1 MRNPR
6 VRVSLTAWSVAA
18 SLLVAGGAAT
28 TGRAQAPSPDAPA
41 IYKSK
46 CLMCHGVNGATKVPA
61 TNLAD
66 ATWAHGSSQA
76 EVSAVIRNGVKGTL
90 MQSFRAKLTDPEIEA
105 LAKYVRSFDK
115 TLK

>member
-1 MRNPR
+1 MSMPR
-6 VRVSLTAWSVAA
+6 VRVSLLA
-18 SLLVAGGAAT
+18 SAVSAPLVALALAAAAA
-28 TGRAQAPSPDAPA
+28 AQAPAPDANA
-41 IYKSK
+41 LYKSK

-66 ATWAHGSSQA
+66 AAWAHGSSPA

-90 MQSFRAKLTDPEIEA
+90 MQAFKGKLTDAEIDA
-105 LAKYVRSFDK
+105 LTRHVRSFDK

>member
-1 MRNPR
+1 MRIPR
-6 VRVSLTAWSVAA
+6 RCVPFLACAVAA
-18 SLLVAGGAAT
+18 PLLLAGVVAT
-28 TGRAQAPSPDAPA
+28 TVLAQAPAPDAAA

-61 TNLAD
+61 TNFAD
-66 ATWAHGSSQA
+66 SAWAHGSSPA

-90 MQSFRAKLTDPEIEA
+90 MAAFKGKLTDPEIEA
-105 LAKYVRSFDK
+105 LTKYVRSFDK